1 MKFHTVFLLCVLISV
16 GEAGMTKDQKRRAEQ
31 FTSIFENDTIGELI
45 ECRITNNT
53 FVLKEQETKHND
65 ISRTSI

>member
-53 FVLKEQETKHND
+53 FV
-65 ISRTSI
+65 